1 MERFRAYRIDQEDGK
16 IVAGF
21 KELSLDDLTEG
32 NVVVRVSHSTINY
45 KDALAATGAGK
56 ILRRYPLNG
65 GIDLAGVVVSSE
77 DADFQPGTEVLV
89 NGCGLSET
97 VDGGYSEYARVDSKS
112 LVMIPDGM
120 TAVEVMQIGTAG
132 YTAALAIHRMEQNG
146 QSPEQG
152 PVVVTGAT
160 GGVGSVAI
168 DMLSARG
175 YEVVA
180 LTGKGSEE
188 AYLRKIG
195 ASQIILRD
203 DLDLGKRPMEK
214 ALWAGAIDNLGG
226 DYLTWLTRTVDY
238 GGNIASIGLAASIS
252 LQTTVLPFILR
263 AVCLL
268 GINSVDTPRELRQA
282 VWGRIGSDLKP
293 QHLDTIGQMGIQR
306 LGERESRIRIS
317 VDQTNGPRTQPA
329 NQCRQLSPIGVRRQ
343 RVGLDGTGDIFPLT
357 IQRQHA
363 LFAHS
368 LARQIQQCTTR

>member
-1 MERFRAYRIDQEDGK
+1 MDRFRAYRIDQENGN

-77 DADFQPGTEVLV
+77 DTDFEPGAEVLV

-120 TAVEVMQIGTAG
+120 TAVGVMQIGTAG

-146 QSPEQG
+146 QSPDKG

-160 GGVGSVAI
+160 GGVDSVAI
-168 DMLSARG
+168 DMLNVRG
-175 YEVVA
+175 YEAVA

-195 ASQIILRD
+195 ASRIILRD
-203 DLDLGKRPMEK
+203 ELDLGKRPMEK

-238 GGNIASIGLAASIS
+238 GGNIASIGLASSFA

-268 GINSVDTPRELRQA
+268 GINSVDTPRNLRQT
-282 VWGRIGSDLKP
+282 VWARIGGDLKP
-293 QHLDTIGQMGIQR
+293 QHLDTIGHR
-306 LGERESRIRIS
+306 TIS
-317 VDQTNGPRTQPA
+317 FDELPDAFQGY
-329 NQCRQLSPIGVRRQ
+329 I
-343 RVGLDGTGDIFPLT
+343 DGTIKGRTVVEITP
-357 IQRQHA
+357 
-363 LFAHS
+363 
-368 LARQIQQCTTR
+368 